1 MTSEP
6 FELVLAAM
14 ALVAIAVLLLR
25 GPLLARSDHSSID
38 AAVAI
43 PTLQVGRTGVAI
55 SYLRPGGKAQFG
67 SRIVDVLTDGEVVK
81 KGKQVSVIDQI
92 DGDTYVREV
101 T

>member
-6 FELVLAAM
+6 FELILAAM

-25 GPLLARSDHSSID
+25 GPLLARDVPQTNGDSTL
-38 AAVAI
+38 
-43 PTLQVGRTGVAI
+43 PRLQVGQTGIAI

-67 SRIVDVLTDGEVVK
+67 SRILDVLTDGEVVK
-81 KGKQVSVIDQI
+81 KGRQVSVIEQI

-101 T
+101 S